1 MSYTYEQIA
10 EMSFKIL
17 TFANAAKSDAIQS
30 IYAAK
35 KGNFSEAEKRIASAH
50 KNIIESEKHHTEL
63 LQREAKGEELK
74 IPLLFIHA
82 EDQMLTCQTL
92 VLLAEEFV
100 ELYKRI
106 SNKNN

>member
-1 MSYTYEQIA
+1 MKYKEKSVSYTYEQIA

-50 KNIIESEKHHTEL
+50 KMHDRRPQNKSF
-63 LQREAKGEELK
+63 Q
-74 IPLLFIHA
+74 PY
-82 EDQMLTCQTL
+82 ML
-92 VLLAEEFV
+92 
-100 ELYKRI
+100 
-106 SNKNN
+106 